1 MKDICTLIFEL
12 VSYGKNKGLI
22 DTADEVYTTN
32 KLLELFRID
41 EYKLDNSSD
50 TQNVNQQDDNNQST
64 RELHFILEDMMD
76 YAIENGIMEN
86 DTITY
91 RDLFDTKIMG
101 LITPPPSVVRAKFNE
116 LLNGDSGSNSAGE
129 KKENAKKAT
138 EFYYDFSKA
147 TNYIR
152 ADRIAK
158 DEKWITS
165 TEFGD
170 LDITI
175 NLSKPE
181 KDPRDIAAAGKAKK
195 SGYPACLLCMENE
208 GYAGHFSHPARQNH
222 RIIPITLDGEEYF
235 LQYSPYV
242 YYNEHCII
250 FNKKHI
256 PMKINKSTMKKL
268 LSFVEKF
275 PHYTA
280 GSNADLP
287 IVGGSILSHDH
298 FQGGGYEFP
307 MVRAP
312 YEKEFS
318 VNGYGDVK
326 AGIIKWPMSTIRLQ
340 GDDINRIVE
349 LADHILGS
357 WRKYTDKDAFIF
369 AETSG
374 EPHNTITPIAR
385 IRQAG
390 NPNNKFDASKDV
402 FELDLVLRNNIT
414 TDENPLGVYHP
425 HAEYHHIK
433 KENIGLIEVMG
444 LAVLPARLKKEM
456 ASLQEAI
463 LNGTNLYSD
472 ESLVSHIEWA
482 MNLLPKYGYEVKTD
496 NSTTAIVTKLPEGSK
511 EEIAAGLHNIIKNEI
526 GFVFAGVLEDAG
538 VYKRTT
544 EGELAFMRFVD
555 SL

>member
-32 KLLELFRID
+32 RLLELFQID

-50 TQNVNQQDDNNQST
+50 TQNVNQQDDNNQNV

-116 LLNGDSGSNSAGE
+116 LLNGDGGSNSAD
-129 KKENAKKAT
+129 AKKAT

-268 LSFVEKF
+268 LSFVEMF

-318 VNGYGDVK
+318 VNGYDDVK

-369 AETSG
+369 AETGG

-385 IRQAG
+385 KRQAG

-482 MNLLPKYGYEVKTD
+482 MNFLPKYGYEVKTD

-511 EEIAAGLHNIIKNEI
+511 EEIAVSLHNIIEDEI